1 MKIKNT
7 YDFGQSTIKDSNQV
21 NFSLDFSE
29 KDDFTSIRDAYA
41 YYLKKI
47 ILKNKKYVL
56 LDANLGTV
64 AKTNGLK
71 ELIKKRYIQVGI
83 AEQNLIGI
91 AGGIAQ
97 FGKIPIVQ
105 SLAVFLTGRAFD
117 QIRESI
123 CYSNLNVKLI
133 GLHSGMTL
141 SPDGAT
147 HQTGEDLALIN
158 SLPNIEIY
166 TPADSHQLKFLLP
179 KFLESNNPGYLRLF
193 FPKAKILTKKI
204 KYNHKKIQIIKKLQD
219 INIISYGYML
229 QNSMEACKELKK
241 EGIDCGLVN
250 IHCIKPLDTKG
261 ILKLSKKSKIMIV
274 IEDHN
279 RFGGLGSIITQII
292 SEKKPN
298 RILSINTGDKFGKT
312 GLPEENL
319 NYLGLSTKKIVKTIL
334 KYYYEKK

>member
-21 NFSLDFSE
+21 NFSLNFSE

-47 ILKNKKYVL
+47 ILKNEKYVL
-56 LDANLGTV
+56 LDADLGTV
-64 AKTNGLK
+64 AKTSELK
-71 ELIKKRYIQVGI
+71 DLIKKRYVQVGI

-147 HQTGEDLALIN
+147 HQTGEDLAVIN

-166 TPADSHQLKFLLP
+166 SPADSHQLKLLLP
-179 KFLESNNPGYLRLF
+179 KFLKSNKPSYLRLF
-193 FPKAKILTKKI
+193 FPKAKVLTKKI
-204 KYNHKKIQIIKKLQD
+204 KYNHKKIQIIKKLQN
-219 INIISYGYML
+219 INIITYGYML
-229 QNSMEACKELKK
+229 QSSLEACNELKK
-241 EGIDCGLVN
+241 KRINCGLIN
-250 IHCIKPLDTKG
+250 IHCIKPLDAKG
-261 ILKLSKKSKIMIV
+261 ILEISKKSRFLII

-279 RFGGLGSIITQII
+279 KFGGLGSIVTQIV

-298 RILSINTGDKFGKT
+298 KILSINTGDKFGKT

-319 NYLGLSTKKIVKTIL
+319 DYLGLSTRKIVKSIL
-334 KYYYEKK
+334 KYYHENK

>member
-29 KDDFTSIRDAYA
+29 KNDFSSIRDAYA

-47 ILKNKKYVL
+47 ILKNKKYFL
-56 LDANLGTV
+56 LDADLGTV
-64 AKTNGLK
+64 AKTNNLK
-71 ELIKKRYIQVGI
+71 KIIKKRYIQVGI

-97 FGKIPIVQ
+97 FGMIPIVQ

-123 CYSNLNVKLI
+123 CYSNLNVKLV

-147 HQTGEDLALIN
+147 HQTGEDLALMS

-166 TPADSHQLKFLLP
+166 SPADSHQLKLLLP
-179 KFLESNNPGYLRLF
+179 EFLKSKKPGYLRLF
-193 FPKAKILTKKI
+193 FPKAKTITKKV
-204 KYNHKKIQIIKKLQD
+204 KYDHQKIQVIKKLQK

-229 QNSMEACKELKK
+229 QNSMEACKKL
-241 EGIDCGLVN
+241 EGKGINCGLIN
-250 IHCIKPLDTKG
+250 IHSIKPLDIKG
-261 ILKLSKKSKIMIV
+261 ILEINRKSKIIV
-274 IEDHN
+274 VVEDHN
-279 RFGGLGSIITQII
+279 QFGGLGSMISQII

-334 KYYYEKK
+334 KYYNEKK

>member
-1 MKIKNT
+1 MSIKNT
-7 YDFGQSTIKDSNQV
+7 YEFGQQLLKESNQV

-29 KDDFTSIRDAYA
+29 KNNFTSIRDAYA
-41 YYLKKI
+41 HYIKKI
-47 ILKNKKYVL
+47 LIREKKYIL
-56 LDANLGTV
+56 LDADLGTV
-64 AKTNGLK
+64 AKTNNLQKIIK
-71 ELIKKRYIQVGI
+71 ERYIQVGI

-91 AGGIAQ
+91 AAGIAQ
-97 FGKIPIVQ
+97 FKKNPIVQ

-117 QIRESI
+117 QIRESV

-147 HQTGEDLALIN
+147 HQTGEDLALMS

-166 TPADSHQLKFLLP
+166 TPADSHQLKLMLP
-179 KFLESNNPGYLRLF
+179 KFLKSKSPGYLRLF
-193 FPKAKILTKKI
+193 FPKVLNLTKGK
-204 KYNHKKIQIIKKLQD
+204 KYNFKKIQVIKKLEK

-229 QNSMEACKELKK
+229 QNAMLACEELKK
-241 EGIDCGLVN
+241 KGINCGLINV
-250 IHCIKPLDTKG
+250 HCIKPLDIKS
-261 ILKLSKKSKIMIV
+261 ILNINKKSELIII

-279 RFGGLGSIITQII
+279 KYGGLGSMISQII

-298 RILSINTGDKFGKT
+298 KILSINTNDKFGKT

-319 NYLGLSTKKIVKTIL
+319 NYLGLSSKKIVKKIINYL
-334 KYYYEKK
+334 HEKK